1 MKILILA
8 NNDIGLYKF
17 RKELIEELIIRNY
30 EVYISLPDGDFVEAL
45 KTLGCKYIKTDIARH
60 GTNPIQDLGLLN
72 FYKKIIRQIQPDM
85 VLTYTIKPNIYG
97 GLACASSDTP
107 YLTNITGLGTA
118 VETKGFLQFI
128 TMTLYRNALRK
139 ANTVFF
145 QNRENENFFLKH
157 KLVLGK
163 HKLIPGSG
171 VNLSYYVPLP
181 YPKSDTIEFVFIARI
196 MKEKGIDQYL
206 QAAEAIKRKYP
217 NTKFHIC
224 GFCEESYE
232 QVLQTFQENGTIIYH
247 VVVTDMK
254 EIYKRIHCTVH
265 PTYYPEGLSNVLLE
279 SAASARPIITTDRSG
294 CREVI
299 EDGVNGFICKQK
311 DSDDLI
317 MKIEKFL
324 QLTWEEKRQMGLA
337 GRTKVE
343 QEFDRNIVVNAY
355 LQKIKEEGLEREALL
370 AGEISGL

>member
-128 TMTLYRNALRK
+128 TMTLYRKALRK

-206 QAAEAIKRKYP
+206 QAAEEIKRKYP

-232 QVLQTFQENGTIIYH
+232 QVLQAFQENGTIIYH
-247 VVVTDMK
+247 GVVADMK
-254 EIYKRIHCTVH
+254 EIYKQIHCTVH

-311 DSDDLI
+311 DSNDLI
-317 MKIEKFL
+317 MKIENFL
-324 QLTWEEKRQMGLA
+324 QLTWEAKRQMGLA
-337 GRTKVE
+337 GRKKAE

-355 LQKIKEEGLEREALL
+355 LQNIKEEGIEKEALL
-370 AGEISGL
+370 VGEIRGL

>member
-247 VVVTDMK
+247 GVVTDMK

-355 LQKIKEEGLEREALL
+355 LQKIKEEGIEREALL

>member
-118 VETKGFLQFI
+118 VETKGLLQFI
-128 TMTLYRNALRK
+128 TMTVYRKALRK
-139 ANTVFF
+139 ADTVFF

-206 QAAEAIKRKYP
+206 QAAEEIKRKYP
-217 NTKFHIC
+217 KTKFHIC
-224 GFCEESYE
+224 GFCEENYE
-232 QVLQTFQENGTIIYH
+232 QVLQRFQENGTIIYH
-247 VVVTDMK
+247 GVVADMK
-254 EIYKRIHCTVH
+254 EIYKQIHCTVH

-311 DSDDLI
+311 DSNDLT
-317 MKIEKFL
+317 MKIENFL

-343 QEFDRNIVVNAY
+343 QEFDRNIIVNAY
-355 LQKIKEEGLEREALL
+355 LQKIKEEGIEREALL
-370 AGEISGL
+370 VGEIRGL

>member
-128 TMTLYRNALRK
+128 TMTLYRKALRK

-206 QAAEAIKRKYP
+206 QAAEEIKRKYP

-232 QVLQTFQENGTIIYH
+232 QVLQAFQENGTIIYH
-247 VVVTDMK
+247 GVVADMK
-254 EIYKRIHCTVH
+254 EIYKQIHCTVH

-311 DSDDLI
+311 DSNDLI
-317 MKIEKFL
+317 MKIKNFL
-324 QLTWEEKRQMGLA
+324 QLTWEAKRQMGLA
-337 GRTKVE
+337 GRKKAE

-355 LQKIKEEGLEREALL
+355 LQNIKEEGIEKEALL
-370 AGEISGL
+370 VGEIRGL

>member
-1 MKILILA
+1 MKVLILA
-8 NNDIGLYKF
+8 NNDMGLYKF
-17 RKELIEELIIRNY
+17 RRELIEELIYRDYN
-30 EVYISLPDGDFVEAL
+30 VYISLPDGDFIKDL
-45 KTLGCKYIKTDIARH
+45 KELGCRYIKTDIARH

-72 FYKKIIRQIQPDM
+72 FYKKILRQIQPDM

-97 GLACASSDTP
+97 GLACASRDIP
-107 YLTNITGLGTA
+107 YLANITGLGTA

-128 TMTLYRNALRK
+128 TMTLYRKALRK

-206 QAAEAIKRKYP
+206 QAAEEIKRKYP
-217 NTKFHIC
+217 KTKFHIC
-224 GFCEESYE
+224 GFCEENYE
-232 QVLQTFQENGTIIYH
+232 QVLQKFQENGTIIYH
-247 VVVTDMK
+247 GVVADIK
-254 EIYKRIHCTVH
+254 DIYKRIHCTVH

-299 EDGVNGFICKQK
+299 ENGVNGFICKQK
-311 DSDDLI
+311 DSNDLT

-324 QLTWEEKRQMGLA
+324 QLTWEEKRQMGIA

-355 LQKIKEEGLEREALL
+355 LQEIKEEGSEEAVL

>member
-118 VETKGFLQFI
+118 VETKGLLQFI
-128 TMTLYRNALRK
+128 TMTLYRKALRK
-139 ANTVFF
+139 ADTVFF

-206 QAAEAIKRKYP
+206 QAAEEIKRKYP
-217 NTKFHIC
+217 KTKFHIC
-224 GFCEESYE
+224 GFCEENYE
-232 QVLQTFQENGTIIYH
+232 QVLQRFQENGTIIYH
-247 VVVTDMK
+247 GVVADMK
-254 EIYKRIHCTVH
+254 EIYKQIHCTVH

-311 DSDDLI
+311 DSNDLT
-317 MKIEKFL
+317 MKIENFL

-343 QEFDRNIVVNAY
+343 QEFDRNIIVNAY
-355 LQKIKEEGLEREALL
+355 LQKIKEEGIEREALL
-370 AGEISGL
+370 VGEIRGL

>member
-1 MKILILA
+1 
-8 NNDIGLYKF
+8 
-17 RKELIEELIIRNY
+17 
-30 EVYISLPDGDFVEAL
+30 
-45 KTLGCKYIKTDIARH
+45 
-60 GTNPIQDLGLLN
+60 
-72 FYKKIIRQIQPDM
+72 M

-128 TMTLYRNALRK
+128 TMTLYRKALRK

-206 QAAEAIKRKYP
+206 QAAEEIKRKYP

-232 QVLQTFQENGTIIYH
+232 QVLQAFQENGTIIYH
-247 VVVTDMK
+247 GVVADMK
-254 EIYKRIHCTVH
+254 EIYKQIHCTVH

-311 DSDDLI
+311 DSNDLT
-317 MKIEKFL
+317 MKIENFL

-343 QEFDRNIVVNAY
+343 QEFDRNIIVNAY
-355 LQKIKEEGLEREALL
+355 LQKIKEEGIEREALL
-370 AGEISGL
+370 AGEIRGL

>member
-30 EVYISLPDGDFVEAL
+30 KVYISLPDGDFVEAL

-128 TMTLYRNALRK
+128 TMTLYRKALRK

-206 QAAEAIKRKYP
+206 QAAEEIKRKYP

-232 QVLQTFQENGTIIYH
+232 QVLQAFQENGTIIYH
-247 VVVTDMK
+247 GVVADMK
-254 EIYKRIHCTVH
+254 EIYKQIHCTVH

-311 DSDDLI
+311 DSNDLT
-317 MKIEKFL
+317 MKIENFL

-343 QEFDRNIVVNAY
+343 QEFDRNIIVNAY
-355 LQKIKEEGLEREALL
+355 LQKIKEEGIEREALL
-370 AGEISGL
+370 AGEIRGL